1 MKPVTF
7 YLLLLLV
14 PFISYAQAV
23 NEPKDLNPEWSKP
36 YAPFRIVGNLYY
48 VGTADLACY
57 LITTSQGNIL
67 VNTGLAASASIIESN
82 INALGFKLADV
93 KILLT
98 TQAHWDH
105 NGAMS
110 EIKRKTGARLMV
122 NEKDVASMEDGGN
135 SEYAFGGNGSNFQ
148 PVKVDRSLKPDD
160 IIELGEMKLK
170 MLHHPGHS
178 KGSSSFLFTV
188 KDDNKSYQVLIAN
201 LPTIV
206 TDKKLTEVATYPTLA
221 EELANTLAVMK
232 RLSFDIWL
240 SSHAS
245 QFNMHSK
252 HKPGDAYNPDAFID
266 RAGYDAALANIQR
279 HYDAR
284 K

>member
-1 MKPVTF
+1 M
-7 YLLLLLV
+7 
-14 PFISYAQAV
+14 
-23 NEPKDLNPEWSKP
+23 
-36 YAPFRIVGNLYY
+36 
-48 VGTADLACY
+48 
-57 LITTSQGNIL
+57 
-67 VNTGLAASASIIESN
+67 IESN
-82 INALGFKLADV
+82 ISALGFKLADV

-178 KGSSSFLFTV
+178 KGSSSFLFTL
-188 KDDNKSYQVLIAN
+188 KDHNKSYQVLIAN

-266 RAGYDAALANIQR
+266 RAGYDAALTNIQR